1 MSRSQHGRH
10 VVQRI
15 WVRQVNHNEV
25 KTDSR
30 LLNKFIGL
38 NRESLGL
45 ADLLHQLRSKLKR
58 NARD

>member
-1 MSRSQHGRH
+1 MSRSQDGRH

-30 LLNKFIGL
+30 LLNTFIGL

-45 ADLLHQLRSKLKR
+45 ADLLHQLR
-58 NARD
+58 